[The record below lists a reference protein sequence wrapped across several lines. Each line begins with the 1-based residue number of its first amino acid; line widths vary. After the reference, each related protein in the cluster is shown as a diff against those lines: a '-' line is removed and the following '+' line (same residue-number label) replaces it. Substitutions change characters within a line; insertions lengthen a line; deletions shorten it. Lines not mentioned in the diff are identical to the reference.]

1 MAKTQAAGRDHF
13 IFDNPAT
20 AAQIELLGLCLS
32 QPVDCYFSSLA
43 NLYFCF
49 WLAGSRSLARIEF
62 LPLFQKLLMAFF
74 IVGVGDTAIYW
85 TYFDTLG

>member
-32 QPVDCYFSSLA
+32 QPIDCYFSSLA
-43 NLYFCF
+43 NLYLMFLIS
-49 WLAGSRSLARIEF
+49 WQPEF
-62 LPLFQKLLMAFF
+62 GQ
-74 IVGVGDTAIYW
+74 D
-85 TYFDTLG
+85 